1 MTKHICHI
9 ITRFIN
15 GGAEENTLLTCNY
28 SAGIGD
34 KVTLIIGSDY
44 DNEILSKLHKRVKLI
59 KINTLIRDISLF
71 KDLLTLFK
79 LIKILKKIN
88 PDIVHTH
95 ESKAGII
102 GRISARL
109 INIKLIIHTVHIL
122 PFTNVNFFKAKFY
135 IFLEKIVSNIT
146 HKFICVSKGMM
157 KESLKNRIGS
167 KKNYLVIHSGFNLQL
182 FKKAKKNYNLIN
194 LKNYRINPKKYFVLL
209 MIGAFEERKRQI
221 EFLYIFKKL
230 LDKNPNLILIFV
242 GSGKLLKEAKKIS
255 EQINVNKNVYFAGF
269 RKNPENFISLADI
282 CIMNSIREGLPRVVP
297 QYLAGGKPVI
307 STNLPGIS
315 EIIKNNKN
323 GFIVNMNKS
332 NDLKKKIELI
342 INDKRIY
349 KKMCNFVQKTDLSNW
364 SHKSMPRKI
373 NDVYTR
379 LLK

>member
-1 MTKHICHI
+1 
-9 ITRFIN
+9 
-15 GGAEENTLLTCNY
+15 
-28 SAGIGD
+28 
-34 KVTLIIGSDY
+34 
-44 DNEILSKLHKRVKLI
+44 
-59 KINTLIRDISLF
+59 
-71 KDLLTLFK
+71 
-79 LIKILKKIN
+79 
-88 PDIVHTH
+88 
-95 ESKAGII
+95 
-102 GRISARL
+102 
-109 INIKLIIHTVHIL
+109 
-122 PFTNVNFFKAKFY
+122 
-135 IFLEKIVSNIT
+135 
-146 HKFICVSKGMM
+146 MM
-157 KESLKNRIGS
+157 
-167 KKNYLVIHSGFNLQL
+167 
-182 FKKAKKNYNLIN
+182 
-194 LKNYRINPKKYFVLL
+194 
-209 MIGAFEERKRQI
+209 GAFEERKRQI

-230 LDKNPNLILIFV
+230 LDKNPNLILVFV
-242 GSGKLLKEAKKIS
+242 GSGKLLKKAKKIS

>member
-9 ITRFIN
+9 ITRFLN

-28 SAGIGD
+28 SAEIGD

-44 DNEILSKLHKRVKLI
+44 DKEILCKLDKRVKLI
-59 KINTLIRDISLF
+59 KVNTLLRDISLF
-71 KDLLTLFK
+71 KDFSTLFK

-102 GRISARL
+102 GRLSARL

-122 PFTNVNFFKAKFY
+122 PFTNVNVFKAKFY

-157 KESLKNRIGS
+157 NDSLKNGISS
-167 KKNYLVIHSGFNLQL
+167 KKKYLVIHSGFNLQL
-182 FKKAKKNYNLIN
+182 FKKAKKNYNLIS
-194 LKNYRINPKKYFVLL
+194 LKDYKLNPKKYFVLL
-209 MIGAFEERKRQI
+209 MMGAFEERKRQI

-230 LDKNPNLILIFV
+230 LDKNPNLILVFV
-242 GSGKLLKEAKKIS
+242 GSGKLLKKAKKIS

-269 RKNPENFISLADI
+269 RNNPQNFISLADI